1 MFEALSDRLQK
12 VFSKVGTKARL
23 GKSDIDAVLKEI
35 RLALLEADVNVQ
47 VVRSFTEEIK
57 AELIGKEISGGLTP
71 AQEVVKS
78 VHEKLVELLGE
89 KHEPLA
95 FAPKPPTVVMMV
107 GLQGSGKTTTAAK
120 LARML
125 KSQGKNPLL
134 VAADVYRPAAVEQI
148 KVLGEQVGVPVE
160 SGENDPVKLSLKA
173 IKTAVS
179 SGNDVVIIDTAGRLH
194 IDEMMM
200 QELEAIKEA
209 VNPTEVLLVV
219 DAMTGQEAVNVAKT
233 FDERVGITGV
243 ILTKMDGDARGGA
256 ALSIKRVVGKPIKYV
271 GMGEKLEALEPFHPD
286 RVANRILGMGD
297 LLTLIEK
304 AQRAFDEKKAA
315 EMEKR
320 LLEGEFTLEDMREQL
335 RALRNMGSLENI
347 IDMLPGVPGLGGLKK
362 ALKGARIN
370 EKEIIHM
377 EAVINSMTP
386 EERRNPSIINSS
398 RKRRIARGSGTSVQ
412 MVNRVLKQY
421 QQMRKMMKGLKK
433 GKKGKK
439 KIKGLP
445 FGGMDLDFMKMF
457 H

>member
-1 MFEALSDRLQK
+1 MFEALSDRLQR
-12 VFSKVGTKARL
+12 VFGKAGRK
-23 GKSDIDAVLKEI
+23 GKLSRSDIEAVLREV
-35 RLALLEADVNVQ
+35 RVALLEADVNVQ
-47 VVRSFTEEIK
+47 VVRSVVEEIK

-89 KHEPLA
+89 KHEPLT
-95 FAPKPPTVVMMV
+95 FSSVPPTVVMMV

-120 LARML
+120 LAKML
-125 KSQGKNPLL
+125 KAQGKVPML
-134 VAADVYRPAAVEQI
+134 VAADVYRPAAVDQL
-148 KVLGEQVGVPVE
+148 KVLGEEVGVPVFHTE
-160 SGENDPVKLSLKA
+160 DKPADMALKA
-173 IKTAVS
+173 VKQARS
-179 SGNDVVIIDTAGRLH
+179 LGSDVVIIDTAGRLH
-194 IDEMMM
+194 IDDAMM
-200 QELEAIKEA
+200 QELEQIKAA
-209 VNPTEVLLVV
+209 VDPTEVLLVV

-233 FDERVGITGV
+233 VDERVGITGV

-271 GMGEKLEALEPFHPD
+271 GVGEKLDMLEPFHPD

-297 LLTLIEK
+297 ILTLIEK
-304 AQRAFDEKKAA
+304 AQRAFDQQKAA

-335 RALRNMGSLENI
+335 RALRSMGSIESI
-347 IDMLPGVPGLGGLKK
+347 IDMLPGMGGLKQM
-362 ALKGARIN
+362 LRGAKIN
-370 EKEIIHM
+370 EKELIHM

-433 GKKGKK
+433 GKKGMK

-445 FGGMDLDFMKMF
+445 FGGIDLDFMKMF
-457 H
+457 R

>member
-12 VFSKVGTKARL
+12 VL
-23 GKSDIDAVLKEI
+23 GKAGRKSRLSASEIDAVLREVRI
-35 RLALLEADVNVQ
+35 ALLEADVNVQ
-47 VVRSFTEEIK
+47 VVRSVVEELK
-57 AELIGKEISGGLTP
+57 GELLGQEVSEALTP
-71 AQEVVKS
+71 AQQVVKS
-78 VHEKLVELLGE
+78 VHEKLVQLLGE
-89 KHEPLA
+89 KHEPLNLSGT
-95 FAPKPPTVVMMV
+95 PPVAVMLV

-125 KSQGKNPLL
+125 KSQGRHPML
-134 VAADVYRPAAVEQI
+134 VAADIYRPAAIDQL
-148 KVLGEQVGVPVE
+148 KVLGNEVGVPVFHIE
-160 SGENDPVKLSLKA
+160 KDPVEISTEAL
-173 IKTAVS
+173 KTAKS
-179 SGNDVVIIDTAGRLH
+179 LGNDVVIIDTAGRLH
-194 IDEMMM
+194 IDEEMMA
-200 QELEAIKEA
+200 ELERIKAA
-209 VNPTEVLLVV
+209 VNPAEVLLVV

-271 GMGEKLEALEPFHPD
+271 GTGEKLDGLEPFHPD

-297 LLTLIEK
+297 LLSLIEK
-304 AQRAFDEKKAA
+304 AQKAFDEKKAA
-315 EMEKR
+315 EMERR

-335 RALRNMGSLENI
+335 RALRNMGSIESIL
-347 IDMLPGVPGLGGLKK
+347 DMIPGMGGLKQ

-370 EKEIIHM
+370 EKELIHM

-398 RKRRIARGSGTSVQ
+398 RKRRIAKGSGTSVQ

-421 QQMRKMMKGLKK
+421 QQMKKMMKGLKK

-439 KIKGLP
+439 KIMGLP
-445 FGGMDLDFMKMF
+445 FGGMNFDITKML

>member
-12 VFSKVGTKARL
+12 VFGRVGKKGRLTKE
-23 GKSDIDAVLKEI
+23 DIEAVLREV
-35 RLALLEADVNVQ
+35 RVALLEADVNVN
-47 VVRSFTEEIK
+47 VVRSITEEIK
-57 AELIGKEISGGLTP
+57 AELLGKEISEALTP
-71 AQEVVKS
+71 TQEVVKS
-78 VHEKLVELLGE
+78 VHNKLVELLGE
-89 KHEPLA
+89 KHEPLTLS
-95 FAPKPPTVVMMV
+95 PTPPTVVMMV

-125 KSQGKNPLL
+125 KSQGHLPML
-134 VAADVYRPAAVEQI
+134 VAADVYRPAAVDQL
-148 KVLGEQVGVPVE
+148 KVLGEEVGVPVFHRQDNPVNIALGAVKE
-160 SGENDPVKLSLKA
+160 SRTLGAD
-173 IKTAVS
+173 I
-179 SGNDVVIIDTAGRLH
+179 VIIDTAGRLH
-194 IDEMMM
+194 IDEEMM
-200 QELEAIKEA
+200 QELEAIRDA
-209 VNPTEVLLVV
+209 VKPHEILLVV
-219 DAMTGQEAVNVAKT
+219 DAMTGQEAVNVATT
-233 FDERVGITGV
+233 FNERVGITGI

-271 GMGEKLEALEPFHPD
+271 GVGEKLDMLEPFHPD

-297 LLTLIEK
+297 ILTLIEK

-335 RALRNMGSLENI
+335 RALRSMGSIESLIE
-347 IDMLPGVPGLGGLKK
+347 MLPGFGGMKKMLKN
-362 ALKGARIN
+362 ARIN
-370 EKEIIHM
+370 EKELIHM

-421 QQMRKMMKGLKK
+421 QQMKKMMKGLKK

-439 KIKGLP
+439 KFKGLP
-445 FGGMDLDFMKMF
+445 FGDMGFDITKML